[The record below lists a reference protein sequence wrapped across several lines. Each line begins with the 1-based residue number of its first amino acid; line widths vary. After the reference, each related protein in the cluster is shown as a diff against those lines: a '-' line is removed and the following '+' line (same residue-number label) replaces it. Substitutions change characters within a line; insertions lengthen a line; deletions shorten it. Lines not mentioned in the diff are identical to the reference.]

1 MTAERPTFSEE
12 GADHPYLKL
21 DNTDIDD
28 APQVNE
34 FKEAVT
40 AKCALLSH
48 RFAIATNLVLFSL
61 LASVPGTQAEQHLW
75 NKSDAS
81 FLLVEEDFPVS
92 AAEGLFLSNAVDHH
106 LRRSLGTPKTSKDD
120 EIIESLSPRFSLSTV
135 TDKSDESRDADI
147 ADAKESHLDSI
158 SGEGKGGLTSIGE
171 TQSMVRTIEYYTD
184 AELLCSLIYNLNS
197 TSNTHLN
204 RFTQFSR
211 HF

>member
-1 MTAERPTFSEE
+1 MEGYTAMTAERPTFSEE

-34 FKEAVT
+34 FKEE
-40 AKCALLSH
+40 CALLSR

-61 LASVPGTQAEQHLW
+61 LASVPVTQAKQNLW
-75 NKSDAS
+75 HKSDAS

-135 TDKSDESRDADI
+135 TDKSDERSRDAGI
-147 ADAKESHLDSI
+147 ADAKESHLNSI
-158 SGEGKGGLTSIGE
+158 SGEGKAGLTSIGE

-184 AELLCSLIYNLNS
+184 AELLCSLIYN
-197 TSNTHLN
+197 
-204 RFTQFSR
+204 
-211 HF
+211 

>member
-1 MTAERPTFSEE
+1 MTAERLTFSEE

-34 FKEAVT
+34 FEEAVT
-40 AKCALLSH
+40 AKCALLSR

-61 LASVPGTQAEQHLW
+61 LASAPGTQAEQHLW
-75 NKSDAS
+75 HKSDAS

-135 TDKSDESRDADI
+135 TDKSDERSRDADI
-147 ADAKESHLDSI
+147 ADAKESHLNLI
-158 SGEGKGGLTSIGE
+158 SGEAEAGLTSIGE
-171 TQSMVRTIEYYTD
+171 TQSMVRTNEYYTD
-184 AELLCSLIYNLNS
+184 AELLCSLIYN
-197 TSNTHLN
+197 
-204 RFTQFSR
+204 
-211 HF
+211 

>member
-1 MTAERPTFSEE
+1 MKGYTAMTAGLPTFSEE
-12 GADHPYLKL
+12 GSDHSYLWL
-21 DNTDIDD
+21 ENAGSND

-34 FKEAVT
+34 FKEE
-40 AKCALLSH
+40 CALLSR

-61 LASVPGTQAEQHLW
+61 LASAPGTQAEQHLW
-75 NKSDAS
+75 HKSDAS

-135 TDKSDESRDADI
+135 TDKSDESRDAEI

-184 AELLCSLIYNLNS
+184 AELLCSLIYN
-197 TSNTHLN
+197 
-204 RFTQFSR
+204 
-211 HF
+211 